1 VIQEPKETLEQK
13 VMLVQTDQMVPED
26 PLVQMEQQ
34 ELKVTLVLKVT
45 QEQPELLELQ
55 VQRETKVTQVMLD
68 QED

>member
-1 VIQEPKETLEQK
+1 VIKETLVPKETLEQK

-34 ELKVTLVLKVT
+34 ELKVT
-45 QEQPELLELQ
+45 
-55 VQRETKVTQVMLD
+55 QVMLD